1 MSAELRRVT
10 KPEVWTDW
18 ESQVINGV
26 FPLRRFLGGSDHSA
40 VFLSEYKAANLPD
53 VAIKFVATD
62 SLHAEAAQ
70 LVQWGTAVTLSH
82 PHLIRL
88 YDVGRCQFKG
98 RGFLFVVMEHAEQNL
113 AQILPR
119 RPLTSIE
126 ARELLLPTLDALAFL
141 HRNQLVHGQLKPAN
155 FLVVND
161 QLKLATD
168 TVRPIGTSASGSSST
183 SLYDPPELQD
193 SGFSTAG
200 DVWGLGITLF
210 EALTQRAPTWPD
222 ERAETVAL
230 PAGFPLPFVHTVRR
244 CLSRAPAN
252 RPTIADLENQYKP
265 APQAHVSAVP
275 QPPPREATRES
286 TPAQSSPKPRS
297 PLPGI
302 AALLLIALGAW
313 VGFRVFQQHSNSEPP
328 TSDGSQGELQA
339 AAPAD
344 PEPSDTAD
352 ATAAAGSPEPGTG
365 ASGIPAS
372 GAPVADAPVATP
384 VASTTVE
391 RDSGASA
398 PATSSRAPGSPPA
411 GSPAAGAPVA
421 STPATSAPAPG
432 TSAPIA
438 SAPVASAP
446 IASAP
451 VASAPIASAAVTSGP
466 GASGPGAS
474 GPALSG
480 PAVSGRPSAPATPAS
495 RTAMAKSA
503 ESTSGVSSPATRQLT
518 QQASLPTTSSPSVLH
533 RVSPDIPRAIQEKIR
548 GHVKVTV
555 RVLVGPSGDVVGE
568 FLESPGP
575 SRYFA
580 RLAGDAAGAWKF
592 APADTHGPR
601 VWLLRFEFERTGVT
615 IDSAPAQ

>member
-168 TVRPIGTSASGSSST
+168 TVRPIGTSASGSSRT

-252 RPTIADLENQYKP
+252 RPTITDLENQYKST
-265 APQAHVSAVP
+265 PQAHVSAVP
-275 QPPPREATRES
+275 QPPPREATREI
-286 TPAQSSPKPRS
+286 SPTQNPPKQRS

-313 VGFRVFQQHSNSEPP
+313 VGFRVFQQHSNSVPP

-372 GAPVADAPVATP
+372 DAPVAGAPVASTP
-384 VASTTVE
+384 VE

-398 PATSSRAPGSPPA
+398 
-411 GSPAAGAPVA
+411 
-421 STPATSAPAPG
+421 PATSAPAPG

-438 SAPVASAP
+438 SAPVASA
-446 IASAP
+446 AD
-451 VASAPIASAAVTSGP
+451 T
-466 GASGPGAS
+466 SGPGAS

-480 PAVSGRPSAPATPAS
+480 PALSGPAASGRPASALATPAS

-503 ESTSGVSSPATRQLT
+503 ESTSGVSSSATRQLS

-533 RVSPDIPRAIQEKIR
+533 RVSPDVPRAIQDRIR

>member
-1 MSAELRRVT
+1 MISSWIERKRVALMSAELRRVT
-10 KPEVWTDW
+10 KPEVWTEW

-252 RPTIADLENQYKP
+252 RPTITDLENQYKST
-265 APQAHVSAVP
+265 PQAHVSAVP
-275 QPPPREATRES
+275 QPPPREATREI
-286 TPAQSSPKPRS
+286 SPTQNPPKQRS

-313 VGFRVFQQHSNSEPP
+313 VGFRVFQQHSNSVPP

-372 GAPVADAPVATP
+372 DAPVAGAPVASTP
-384 VASTTVE
+384 VE

-398 PATSSRAPGSPPA
+398 PATSSRPPGSPAPGSPAPA
-411 GSPAAGAPVA
+411 STAPGAPVA

-438 SAPVASAP
+438 SAPVASA
-446 IASAP
+446 AD
-451 VASAPIASAAVTSGP
+451 T
-466 GASGPGAS
+466 SGPGAS

-480 PAVSGRPSAPATPAS
+480 PAASGRPASALATPAS

-503 ESTSGVSSPATRQLT
+503 ESTSGVSSSATRQLS

-533 RVSPDIPRAIQEKIR
+533 RVSPDVPRAIQDRIR